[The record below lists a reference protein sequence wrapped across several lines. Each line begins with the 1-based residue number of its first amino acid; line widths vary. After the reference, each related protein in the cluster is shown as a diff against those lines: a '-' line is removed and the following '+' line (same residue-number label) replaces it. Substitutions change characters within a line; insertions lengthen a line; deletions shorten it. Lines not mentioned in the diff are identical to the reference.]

1 MTAPVP
7 PSPSGQPPTGSDT
20 RTLCAVCGIWQCLA
34 RHGGGFCHAVNGPSD
49 TSCGACYANRPTVK
63 PDLTVAPDRSIL
75 DGIESQA
82 REMERHAE
90 STTASECDGCRRG
103 LPLNGR
109 REHWY
114 NTGLTMDGQV
124 RIACTAAV
132 ASPIREDDDPDPVP
146 MADSDFWESLT
157 LLLTD
162 TDGSGT
168 QHGRR
173 MKLYHHYAVRGRLLA
188 ERSRLAGENA
198 ELRQP
203 PTDPRALYVQ
213 LRDAIAALQS
223 ENAELRKD
231 AERWQYFR
239 RFLSVERDRYTP
251 TQYVVADVNLIV
263 ETTVREGVN
272 HTVELLVDVAR
283 FSAGATGDRE

>member
-1 MTAPVP
+1 MLDNQRIAEI
-7 PSPSGQPPTGSDT
+7 QT
-20 RTLCAVCGIWQCLA
+20 RLNKATMGPWRRVVIGPDDNALQVI
-34 RHGGGFCHAVNGPSD
+34 RGGFVAACGQDDNSDHYVLPS
-49 TSCGACYANRPTVK
+49 SRVEWK
-63 PDLTVAPDRSIL
+63 PA
-75 DGIESQA
+75 
-82 REMERHAE
+82 
-90 STTASECDGCRRG
+90 
-103 LPLNGR
+103 
-109 REHWY
+109 
-114 NTGLTMDGQV
+114 
-124 RIACTAAV
+124 
-132 ASPIREDDDPDPVP
+132 
-146 MADSDFWESLT
+146 
-157 LLLTD
+157 
-162 TDGSGT
+162 GSGHDADFIAHAPT
-168 QHGRR
+168 DIA
-173 MKLYHHYAVRGRLLA
+173 YLLA

>member
-1 MTAPVP
+1 VN
-7 PSPSGQPPTGSDT
+7 DT

-34 RHGGGFCHAVNGPSD
+34 RHGGGTCHAVNGPSD
-49 TSCGACYANRPTVK
+49 TSCGACYANRPTLK

-132 ASPIREDDDPDPVP
+132 ASPIREDNDPDPVP
-146 MADSDFWESLT
+146 MADSDFWESLA

-188 ERSRLAGENA
+188 ERSRLAG
-198 ELRQP
+198 
-203 PTDPRALYVQ
+203 
-213 LRDAIAALQS
+213 

>member
-1 MTAPVP
+1 MTENSTGGSPGAGTP
-7 PSPSGQPPTGSDT
+7 PEILTAANAHRSHGKTFGAGTPP
-20 RTLCAVCGIWQCLA
+20 LCEGLVELDRLIAKQSQSVSARRQLAETESLPALKASKARNGHPAVRA
-34 RHGGGFCHAVNGPSD
+34 MPANPRHGKQH
-49 TSCGACYANRPTVK
+49 
-63 PDLTVAPDRSIL
+63 RSIL
-75 DGIESQA
+75 AIEEEELLALQSARADYASQSDVARQADDA
-82 REMERHAE
+82 RE
-90 STTASECDGCRRG
+90 
-103 LPLNGR
+103 
-109 REHWY
+109 
-114 NTGLTMDGQV
+114 
-124 RIACTAAV
+124 
-132 ASPIREDDDPDPVP
+132 
-146 MADSDFWESLT
+146 
-157 LLLTD
+157 
-162 TDGSGT
+162 
-168 QHGRR
+168 
-173 MKLYHHYAVRGRLLA
+173 K
-188 ERSRLAGENA
+188 A